1 MNQAVQISV
10 THATAGV
17 LLGTMIELV
26 MPAHDETRS
35 SNQQALEF
43 AIHAGLNGAMVAFAG
58 PYLQEEDPTGGG
70 IFFTSLW
77 GAQPE
82 WRKRVTAASKM
93 AAEQINKMVEPL
105 LQTV

>member
-10 THATAGV
+10 MHATAGV
-17 LLGTMIELV
+17 LIGTVIEML
-26 MPAHDETRS
+26 MPAHDKTRS
-35 SNQQALEF
+35 PNQQALEF
-43 AIHAGLNGAMVAFAG
+43 AVHAGSNGAMIAFAG

-82 WRKRVTAASKM
+82 WRRRVTAASKIV
-93 AAEQINKMVEPL
+93 AEQINKMTGPL

>member
-17 LLGTMIELV
+17 LLVTLIELV

-35 SNQQALEF
+35 LNQQALEF
-43 AIHAGLNGAMVAFAG
+43 AIHAGLNGAMIAFAG

-82 WRKRVTAASKM
+82 WRKRVTAASRM
-93 AAEQINKMVEPL
+93 AAVQINKMVEPL